1 MKINTI
7 TDLCTGCRTCE
18 QLCPKHCITMEPD
31 HEGFLTAYIDE
42 EKCIKCGLCR
52 KRCPQNI
59 DNLQNAIPQKTYAV
73 RLKDE
78 PTLYKSASG
87 GAFAGL
93 AICVIENG
101 GIVYGARYDENLR
114 VFHSKAKTIEEVI
127 PQLSSKYVQSDTEH
141 TYTEVKE
148 QLAAGRLV
156 LYSGTGCQIAGLK
169 SFLKKDYP
177 NLILV
182 DLVCHGVPSPL
193 LFAKY
198 IELLEKKHGAKIKE
212 FDFRDKKNGWG
223 YGIKYKYKY
232 KYKYG
237 RSEYSPY
244 FKYFMDGVIYR
255 ECCYK
260 CKYANTQRCGDIT
273 IADYWG
279 INKCHPEFFS
289 TKGVSLVLINTSKGQ
304 KFFENSFRKFHYIES
319 RLEYAVENNEN
330 LKKPTTR
337 KNHIR
342 NTIYCG
348 INDMK
353 VEKYF
358 KEKFPLN
365 IPTKQKIK
373 LLIPTRVKL
382 ILKKILNRN

>member
-148 QLAAGRLV
+148 QLAV
-156 LYSGTGCQIAGLK
+156 LYERLKPYENHPYERRAFYYLDILSWLESKMSGLSVA
-169 SFLKKDYP
+169 
-177 NLILV
+177 
-182 DLVCHGVPSPL
+182 
-193 LFAKY
+193 
-198 IELLEKKHGAKIKE
+198 
-212 FDFRDKKNGWG
+212 
-223 YGIKYKYKY
+223 
-232 KYKYG
+232 
-237 RSEYSPY
+237 
-244 FKYFMDGVIYR
+244 
-255 ECCYK
+255 
-260 CKYANTQRCGDIT
+260 T
-273 IADYWG
+273 I
-279 INKCHPEFFS
+279 IR
-289 TKGVSLVLINTSKGQ
+289 
-304 KFFENSFRKFHYIES
+304 RKFEAG
-319 RLEYAVENNEN
+319 E
-330 LKKPTTR
+330 
-337 KNHIR
+337 
-342 NTIYCG
+342 
-348 INDMK
+348 
-353 VEKYF
+353 
-358 KEKFPLN
+358 
-365 IPTKQKIK
+365 
-373 LLIPTRVKL
+373 
-382 ILKKILNRN
+382 